1 MKTRLNQLSMA
12 EFIDLHCGECSVL
25 LENAEHIS
33 EEELR
38 KRASDL
44 IFEYRNIV
52 DPVGVKKTLMEYE
65 EKLKEN
71 TKIVF
76 FQVCKKLV
84 SMNAI
89 DEVKEV
95 LMMYGINL
103 TSANDE
109 KVSQRVELELNTAL
123 HSRERNEA
131 ARENVEDDENAD
143 SPDKIRA
150 AYDAEI
156 ACLMGFYKMSIDIRN
171 ISAAVYANLLTQA
184 VKSMQEIKKK
194 VNAH

>member
-109 KVSQRVELELNTAL
+109 KVSQRVEQELNTAF
-123 HSRERNEA
+123 HTKERNDASRENDEE
-131 ARENVEDDENAD
+131 ENLDT
-143 SPDKIRA
+143 PDKIRA
-150 AYDAEI
+150 SYDAEI